1 MRATGAGMG
10 CPDWPLCFGK
20 VIPPT
25 TEAELPENWKN
36 FLTTIGKE
44 DELGVADRVRN
55 LQSARLGRVR
65 SHEVARVLK
74 VACQVESYSGSCD
87 PVWRDPNVSVCFDT
101 SSRRRSDRERQ
112 KDTHFREN
120 AASQG
125 ARP

>member
-1 MRATGAGMG
+1 M
-10 CPDWPLCFGK
+10 
-20 VIPPT
+20 
-25 TEAELPENWKN
+25 KN
-36 FLTTIGKE
+36 FLTAIGKE
-44 DELGVADRVRN
+44 EELGVADRVRN

-112 KDTHFREN
+112 KIRTFAKMRHPRVRDRKIRGVANSEL
-120 AASQG
+120 
-125 ARP
+125 